1 MNYKLFN
8 SFLNA
13 IPKSYAKHIPMKDI
27 RLIDYSSNYISI
39 TTYKDVYFC
48 IFDKDYK
55 VISFN
60 HYSLCDF
67 YDKYDFYDKNRGKL

>member
-13 IPKSYAKHIPMKDI
+13 IPKSYAKNISMKDI

-39 TTYKDVYFC
+39 ITYKDVYFC

-60 HYSLCDF
+60 YYTF
-67 YDKYDFYDKNRGKL
+67 YDKYDFYDKKRGAL